1 MKEQDEN
8 NLFEVRK
15 EKLNKLR
22 EEGKDYPNSFRRN
35 ELAKELIT
43 EYSDLDKEDLE
54 NKSIRVKVAGRIMLR
69 RLMVKPVLLQSKI

>member
-35 ELAKELIT
+35 ELAKELIA

>member
-22 EEGKDYPNSFRRN
+22 KEGEEVGVNYW
-35 ELAKELIT
+35 LI
-43 EYSDLDKEDLE
+43 
-54 NKSIRVKVAGRIMLR
+54 
-69 RLMVKPVLLQSKI
+69 KPVPQKMLISMVEKILNQENA